1 MALADSELPQMAKS
15 AKVDAMTE
23 EEPRGSRGRWLA
35 NNVGQEVAR
44 KLGDWKVS
52 LTKADGLDTLHMSL
66 E

>member
-1 MALADSELPQMAKS
+1 
-15 AKVDAMTE
+15 MTE

-52 LTKADGLDTLHMSL
+52 LTKADGLDMLHMSL